1 MPKRIQRRRTKGW
14 RLPPNTV
21 CVTRPGKWGN
31 PYSLAV
37 TFRWWL
43 MTPQPQTDPPCDPAR
58 DRILADIEEL
68 RGKDLACW
76 CGLCEKHRDGLPLG
90 EHCPDCPACHADI
103 LLELANK

>member
-1 MPKRIQRRRTKGW
+1 MPRNAVYVG
-14 RLPPNTV
+14 
-21 CVTRPGKWGN
+21 RPSKWGN
-31 PYSLAV
+31 PYPSAE

-43 MTPQPQTDPPCDPAR
+43 MTPQPQTDPPHDPAR

-76 CGLCEKHRDGLPLG
+76 CKPG
-90 EHCPDCPACHADI
+90 ASCHADT